1 MALPRIAP
9 EELER
14 LKMEIPIQ
22 RLAEAR
28 GIKLKLQGKDLVGL
42 CPFHEEE
49 TESLHITPEKNL
61 WHCFGCNKG
70 G

>member
-28 GIKLKLQGKDLVGL
+28 GIKLKPQGKDLVGL
-42 CPFHEEE
+42 CPFHEEK
-49 TESLHITPEKNL
+49 TESLHITPENGYPL
-61 WHCFGCNKG
+61 HARTGDLP
-70 G
+70 

>member
-28 GIKLKLQGKDLVGL
+28 GIKLKSQGKD
-42 CPFHEEE
+42 P
-49 TESLHITPEKNL
+49 SLTVAVI
-61 WHCFGCNKG
+61 FD
-70 G
+70 